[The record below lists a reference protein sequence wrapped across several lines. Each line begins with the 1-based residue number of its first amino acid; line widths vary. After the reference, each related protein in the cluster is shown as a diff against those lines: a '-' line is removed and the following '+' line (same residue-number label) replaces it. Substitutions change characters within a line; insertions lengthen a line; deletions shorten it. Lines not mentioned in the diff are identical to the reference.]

1 MVHMEFVPGN
11 SVPFASPH
19 ASEDVVVL
27 EPQPVLVQG
36 VSAMLG
42 VGNGSRTT
50 SPERLRCRG
59 A

>member
-1 MVHMEFVPGN
+1 MEFVPGN
-11 SVPFASPH
+11 SVPFAFPH

-50 SPERLRCRG
+50 SSERLRCRG

>member
-1 MVHMEFVPGN
+1 MELVPAN

-27 EPQPVLVQG
+27 ESQPVLVQD

-42 VGNGSRTT
+42 VGDGSRTT
-50 SPERLRCRG
+50 SSGRLRCRG